1 MSEIEI
7 EFLPPD
13 ADEPGYLL
21 REKTR
26 LEYLAEFNRGAS
38 PEVVEKMV
46 NFLLPYVE
54 KPEDRKEAREALW
67 QMSNN
72 QFKQL
77 LEVISGGGAENP
89 TI

>member
-1 MSEIEI
+1 MKEIEI
-7 EFLPPD
+7 EFKPPD
-13 ADEPGYLL
+13 ADEPGYLM
-21 REKTR
+21 REKVR
-26 LEYLAEFNRGAS
+26 LEYLEELKKGSS
-38 PEVVEKMV
+38 PECVDKMV
-46 NFLLPYVE
+46 DFLLPYVE
-54 KPEDRKEAREALW
+54 RPEDRKEAREALW